1 MPSHSRDSDRETA
14 LDPEDDPRDLR
25 AGEWIGPDGPVM
37 WVIDPLDG
45 TTNWL
50 HGYPCYGLSIA
61 TLDRRGLR
69 TGVVVNS
76 GNGEEFV
83 ARRGGGATLDGEPIE
98 VSPVEDIGLA
108 LLGTG
113 FPFRKLELLP
123 GYLASLGT
131 MLRPWAER
139 RSAARSP
146 TRPT

>member
-61 TLDRRGLR
+61 TLGGKEICRAFADAADLTREMG
-69 TGVVVNS
+69 GGFMA
-76 GNGEEFV
+76 GNGRLEPVLRELWSE
-83 ARRGGGATLDGEPIE
+83 AMLEGGAAAKAAGE
-98 VSPVEDIGLA
+98 LN
-108 LLGTG
+108 
-113 FPFRKLELLP
+113 
-123 GYLASLGT
+123 
-131 MLRPWAER
+131 
-139 RSAARSP
+139 P
-146 TRPT
+146 T